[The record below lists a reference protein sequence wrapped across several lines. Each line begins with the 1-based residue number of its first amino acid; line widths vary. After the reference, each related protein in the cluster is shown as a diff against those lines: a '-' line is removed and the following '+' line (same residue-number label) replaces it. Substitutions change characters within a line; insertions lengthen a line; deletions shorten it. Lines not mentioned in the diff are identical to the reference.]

1 MSRLRS
7 DARAAAGAMVDIVRR
22 ELGLEVAFISEIDG
36 DRRTFRS
43 LVAEVDLPITVGFTE
58 PYEGTYCQMITSGQL
73 GEVVPDTAAEPLT
86 RDAFHTSYLGIG
98 AYIGVPMRRRNGDL
112 FGTLCAFSREPR
124 SELTPAGAE
133 VLRATG
139 VLIMRLIEVEEEV
152 DERLHDLAAL
162 AETVE
167 HAVKDVT
174 IDLIP
179 MLAVADG
186 AVVGH
191 ESVARFGDGR
201 PFRDRLREAR
211 EIGRGVEL
219 ELSVLT
225 RTLEAVE
232 RSAGSV
238 VSVSLSPEA
247 LKDPAFQA
255 LISSISPSRLML
267 RFDVEEEVGDYEEL
281 VALLQP
287 LRRLGA
293 RVAVDR
299 VGDGAAELRHILLLA
314 PDVLRLDPH
323 LVRGLAEDRRRRVLL
338 ESIATLAAKIDAD
351 CVALGV
357 TDAAMPWM
365 DELGVTHV
373 VRGVCD

>member
-1 MSRLRS
+1 
-7 DARAAAGAMVDIVRR
+7 MVDIVRR
-22 ELGLEVAFISEIDG
+22 ELGLEVAFISAIEG
-36 DRRTFRS
+36 DQRTFRS
-43 LVAEVDLPITVGFTE
+43 LVAEVELPIEVGFTE

-86 RDAFHTSYLGIG
+86 KDAFHTDHLGIG
-98 AYIGVPMRRRNGDL
+98 AYLGVPMRRRDGEL
-112 FGTLCAFSREPR
+112 FGTLCAFSRHARP
-124 SELTPAGAE
+124 ELSAAEAE

-152 DERLHDLAAL
+152 DERLTDLADLAATVDDAL
-162 AETVE
+162 AG
-167 HAVKDVT
+167 AT
-174 IDLIP
+174 IDLLP
-179 MLAVADG
+179 VLDVRDG
-186 AVVGH
+186 VVVGH
-191 ESVARFGDGR
+191 EAVARFGDGR
-201 PFRDRLREAR
+201 PFRQRLGEAR

-219 ELSVLT
+219 ELSVLR

-232 RSAGSV
+232 ETSVPV
-238 VSVSLSPEA
+238 VSVSLSAEA

-255 LISSISPSRLML
+255 IISGMPPSRLML
-267 RFDVEEEVGDYEEL
+267 RFDVDEEVTDYEEL
-281 VALLQP
+281 IRLLQP

-299 VGDGAAELRHILLLA
+299 VGDGSSDLRHILMLS
-314 PDVLRLDPH
+314 PDVLRIDPD
-323 LVRGLAEDRRRRVLL
+323 LVRGLDADPGRRVLV

-357 TDAAMPWM
+357 ASDADLAWM

-373 VRGVCD
+373 VRLS